1 MSYDNRD
8 TPNKSR
14 KRPETEANDQKISEK
29 EVNDQKK
36 VKKERKV
43 FLLSYLKYC
52 SWHVLVDFLFHAFW
66 TGGETETVFSEP

>member
-1 MSYDNRD
+1 MTSFSLMSYDNRD

-36 VKKERKV
+36 VKKREKGLFAELFEIL
-43 FLLSYLKYC
+43 FLARPGGFSFPC
-52 SWHVLVDFLFHAFW
+52 FLNRRRN
-66 TGGETETVFSEP
+66 